1 MLARIAQ
8 DENLHMIFYRNLL
21 SAAFELAPDQTMQAV
36 RDVVVNFRM
45 PGLGMPGFERMAA
58 QMAIGGVYNLRIHHD
73 DVLSPVI
80 RFLKI
85 MSIDGLGP
93 EGRQAQEELG
103 LFMNG
108 LDGEARKFDERLA
121 ARAARLAAR
130 QG

>member
-1 MLARIAQ
+1 M
-8 DENLHMIFYRNLL
+8 
-21 SAAFELAPDQTMQAV
+21 
-36 RDVVVNFRM
+36 
-45 PGLGMPGFERMAA
+45 
-58 QMAIGGVYNLRIHHD
+58 
-73 DVLSPVI
+73 LSPVI